1 MSLSDLEAYWEKP
14 FTVKPEIGFYAW
26 RKITKLRLVDDR
38 VLSEPEFLA
47 EAFMNF
53 FSDKS
58 KLEKFIGESI
68 FMAVQAFIRWG
79 NVVRGV
85 NESAKWWYWMIIL
98 ILMIDLFD

>member
-1 MSLSDLEAYWEKP
+1 MRHLVAKSCIKLNPFFLHYSWVQYTPNMSLSDLEAYWEKP

-68 FMAVQAFIRWG
+68 FMTVQSFM
-79 NVVRGV
+79 
-85 NESAKWWYWMIIL
+85 Y
-98 ILMIDLFD
+98 

>member
-1 MSLSDLEAYWEKP
+1 MSQSDLEAYWEKP

-68 FMAVQAFIRWG
+68 CMTMQAF
-79 NVVRGV
+79 RGRSKTTLTIFPSFLTTYLPLV
-85 NESAKWWYWMIIL
+85 DIFTK
-98 ILMIDLFD
+98 